1 MVKSSKMFSETNLVW
16 GIAGMFL
23 LFLIMR
29 YNDKLGQSHEGMNRK
44 QVWQAADA
52 SAPAHAGASSSIY
65 EPDYASVHGHPTAH
79 QIVPPVTEKTASE
92 TSDPQDLL
100 PKSQSMEG
108 GLGNMNLLKAG
119 YHAGINTV
127 GSSLRNAN
135 LQVRSEPP
143 NPQVQV
149 SPWGNTTIQPD
160 LMRVP
165 LEIGC
170 GPQ

>member
-1 MVKSSKMFSETNLVW
+1 MVKSSKSFGKMFSETNLVW
-16 GIAGMFL
+16 GIAGLFL

-29 YNDKLGQSHEGMNRK
+29 YNDKLGTPHEGMTRE
-44 QVWQAADA
+44 QVWQGADA
-52 SAPAHAGASSSIY
+52 ASATGISANIY
-65 EPDYASVHGHPTAH
+65 EPDYTSVHGDDASH
-79 QIVPPVTEKTASE
+79 QVSPP
-92 TSDPQDLL
+92 PQSAPGPSDLL
-100 PKSQSMEG
+100 PSDQQKGGG
-108 GLGNMNLLKAG
+108 GLSNVNLLRAG

-170 GPQ
+170 GSQ

>member
-1 MVKSSKMFSETNLVW
+1 MVKSSKGFGKMFSENNLVW
-16 GIAGMFL
+16 GIAGLFL
-23 LFLIMR
+23 LFLMMR
-29 YNDKLGQSHEGMNRK
+29 YNDKLGSPHEGMSRK
-44 QVWQAADA
+44 QVWQGADA
-52 SAPAHAGASSSIY
+52 ASQHPMSQDVFQ
-65 EPDYASVHGHPTAH
+65 PDYMSVHDGNESEQVSPPPAQT
-79 QIVPPVTEKTASE
+79 VPGPSE
-92 TSDPQDLL
+92 LL
-100 PKSQSMEG
+100 PADQQKGGG
-108 GLGNMNLLKAG
+108 GLSNVNLLRAG

-170 GPQ
+170 GSQ